1 MYKTNNS
8 FCPIQAGGMQRKPI
22 VENYGYPCDHEIIVD
37 RVGGGTVN
45 ICVDSEESVSN
56 FNINKKNYNIR
67 YEGADTGGQLKCDPY
82 SSLSLTCN
90 YTRKKGELHKAT
102 SGDKKGIHIYRGNG
116 GRYNIAD
123 DVTLFTNKLKGLS
136 IS

>member
-45 ICVDSEESVSN
+45 ICVDSAESVN
-56 FNINKKNYNIR
+56 NYDRVKKNHNVR
-67 YEGADTGGQLKCDPY
+67 YEGPDTGGQLKCDPDFY
-82 SSLSLTCN
+82 SNDCN

-102 SGDKKGIHIYRGNG
+102 KGSKQGNHIYRGNG
-116 GRYNIAD
+116 GRYNID
-123 DVTLFTNKLKGLS
+123 WKGGFIQNKELT

>member
-22 VENYGYPCDHEIIVD
+22 VENYGYRCDHEIIVD
-37 RVGGGTVN
+37 RVGGGQVS
-45 ICVDSEESVSN
+45 ICVDSEGSAKSFEN
-56 FNINKKNYNIR
+56 NKTRYNIR
-67 YEGADTGGQLKCDPY
+67 YEGADTGGQLKCDY
-82 SSLSLTCN
+82 NGSKKCN
-90 YTRKKGELHKAT
+90 YTDTKGQIHKAT

-116 GRYNIAD
+116 GRYNLE
-123 DVTLFTNKLKGLS
+123 DVNPLFGNPYYR